1 MYFRVDEVS
10 GFVVYTC
17 YRNAVVPLIDEI
29 HKQKQFYHRFDYIK
43 KTQITFINI
52 SSYTFFLNISLN
64 KYASLFFN
72 LFNIINMI

>member
-1 MYFRVDEVS
+1 MFETCCTCRGLVVELLYFRVDEVS

-43 KTQITFINI
+43 KPKLPLLILVHIHFFSTF
-52 SSYTFFLNISLN
+52 L
-64 KYASLFFN
+64 
-72 LFNIINMI
+72 